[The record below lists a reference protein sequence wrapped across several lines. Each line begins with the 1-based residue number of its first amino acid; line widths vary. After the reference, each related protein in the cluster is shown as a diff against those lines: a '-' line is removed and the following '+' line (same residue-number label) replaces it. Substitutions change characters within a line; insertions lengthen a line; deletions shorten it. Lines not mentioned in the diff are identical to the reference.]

1 MIQFRYNFTQ
11 HGAEAGAGKVKV
23 LIAMLLK
30 MFTIWSV
37 APRLAGCS
45 SSISLVSESDLG
57 NNSLGFIVSDCILA
71 WSHIYLELNFSRSD
85 AQRVQVCEGRCD
97 GAHHHPSN
105 IIASKNRVKCHVVV
119 MPQRSR
125 RLLH

>member
-11 HGAEAGAGKVKV
+11 LKQELAGKVRV

-37 APRLAGCS
+37 APPLAGCS
-45 SSISLVSESDLG
+45 SSISRVSESDLG

-71 WSHIYLELNFSRSD
+71 WSHIYCELNFSRSD
-85 AQRVQVCEGRCD
+85 AQRVQVCEGVTE
-97 GAHHHPSN
+97 HT
-105 IIASKNRVKCHVVV
+105 IIQVTSSPAKTESSV
-119 MPQRSR
+119 MLS
-125 RLLH
+125 